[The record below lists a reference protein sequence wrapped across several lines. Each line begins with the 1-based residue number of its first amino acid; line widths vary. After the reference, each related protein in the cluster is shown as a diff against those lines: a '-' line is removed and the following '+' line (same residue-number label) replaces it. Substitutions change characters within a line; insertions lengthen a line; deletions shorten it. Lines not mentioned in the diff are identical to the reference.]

1 MLLSN
6 FMPENKGMCKEE
18 HGKHEWFCPDFS
30 FGRWME
36 ITLECTETGAMRG
49 YNLIVTSSSFFFKL
63 FS

>member
-1 MLLSN
+1 
-6 FMPENKGMCKEE
+6 MPENKGMCKEE

-49 YNLIVTSSSFFFKL
+49 YNLIVTSSSFFF
-63 FS
+63 